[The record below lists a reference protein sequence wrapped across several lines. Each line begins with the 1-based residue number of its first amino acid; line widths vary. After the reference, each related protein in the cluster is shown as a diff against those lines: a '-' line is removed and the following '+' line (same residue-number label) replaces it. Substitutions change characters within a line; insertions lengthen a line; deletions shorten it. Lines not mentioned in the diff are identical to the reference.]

1 MSEQD
6 FALAKVSSGTEVVRR
21 GDAVGQSGLVAV
33 EQARAVQEVQ
43 AKLIIAKRFP
53 RNEMQAVVDIM
64 QACKRPSLAKVAL
77 YTYER
82 GGKTIQAAG
91 IRLAEVVARAWGNID
106 FGIRELTQGD
116 GYSDVEAY
124 AWDLQTN
131 TTAIRSFK
139 VQHRRYTKAK
149 TYDLEDP
156 RDIYE
161 AVANYGVR
169 RMRACMFEIIPGDI
183 LEDAVKQIRETLMQ
197 AGKAEGPIEDRI
209 KKMALAF
216 NGLGVSVEAIE
227 GRLKHKIELTTEEEL
242 IELRGIFNSLNDGM
256 SKRTDFFELGGGVP
270 TTDAKK
276 TPGKRNPTL
285 RRVKAAEAPK
295 GAEPPSPGTLAEPPK
310 SETPKADPPK
320 TEPSKEGPQGNTNPT
335 AEQIKA
341 NLQRDPFS
349 CPKTGEPL
357 GKVDCAACE
366 VIATCQAM
374 SGEANPAPPQEA
386 APVPPP
392 PPAEPKERKKHG
404 QAKDATLVCG
414 YAKMEPL
421 YGKNVY
427 MKYCQQNCKHRTECP
442 TLKAHGGPT
451 K

>member
-1 MSEQD
+1 MDWDS
-6 FALAKVSSGTEVVRR
+6 ALAKVSTGTEVVRR
-21 GDAVGQSGLVAV
+21 GDAVDQSGLVAV

-43 AKLIIAKRFP
+43 AKLIIAKKFP
-53 RNEMQAVVDIM
+53 RNETQALVDIS

-82 GGKTIQAAG
+82 GSTKIQG
-91 IRLAEVVARAWGNID
+91 PSIRLAEVIARAWGNID
-106 FGIRELTQGD
+106 FGIRELSQAD
-116 GYSDVEAY
+116 GSSDVEAY

-161 AVANYGVR
+161 TVANNGAR
-169 RMRACMFEIIPGDI
+169 RMRACILEIIPGDI
-183 LEDAVKQIRETLMQ
+183 VEDAVSQVRETLKQ

-227 GRLKHKIELTTEEEL
+227 GRLKHKIDLSTEEEL
-242 IELRGIFNSLNDGM
+242 VDLRAVFNALNDGM
-256 SKRTDFFELGGGVP
+256 SKRTDFFDLGGGFALM
-270 TTDAKK
+270 TTVAETKK
-276 TPGKRNPTL
+276 ASTKTAG
-285 RRVKAAEAPK
+285 
-295 GAEPPSPGTLAEPPK
+295 PPATTAEPPK
-310 SETPKADPPK
+310 DAQQAPQAETEVKAELPKK
-320 TEPSKEGPQGNTNPT
+320 EEPAPAGTRPT
-335 AEQIKA
+335 AEEMKA
-341 NLQRDPFS
+341 NLKKDPFS
-349 CPKTGEPL
+349 CPKDGRPL
-357 GKVDCAACE
+357 GQVDCEKCDT
-366 VIATCQAM
+366 IATCQAM
-374 SGEANPAPPQEA
+374 SGEANPPAPPVETK
-386 APVPPP
+386 
-392 PPAEPKERKKHG
+392 PKKPKG

-427 MKYCQQNCKHRTECP
+427 MKYCQENCKHRAECP
-442 TLKAHGGPT
+442 TLKEHGGPT